1 MSSLPIWAVLV
12 IAIGAPVLT
21 AVLTVRGQALSRH
34 ATVEHEN
41 ESRRGEVMTMLR
53 WAAELA
59 ASDDVRKARLGI
71 QELKTLRDSAM
82 LGAAEVEF
90 IIAALDAALEVPVLA
105 IEQAGEDVE
114 VVATTG
120 LSGDEE
126 VYVSLEEDREE
137 AGS

>member
-1 MSSLPIWAVLV
+1 MSSLPIWAVAV
-12 IAIGAPVLT
+12 IAAGSPVLT

-34 ATVEHEN
+34 ATREQEN

-59 ASDDVRKARLGI
+59 AADDVRKARLGI

-82 LGAAEVEF
+82 LGTAEVEF

-114 VVATTG
+114 VVATTEV
-120 LSGDEE
+120 SADEE
-126 VYVSLEEDREE
+126 DFVPSEEDREE
-137 AGS
+137 ADG

>member
-1 MSSLPIWAVLV
+1 VSSLPLWAVVV
-12 IAIGAPVLT
+12 IAVGSPVLT
-21 AVLTVRGQALSRH
+21 AVLTVRGQTLSRRSSR
-34 ATVEHEN
+34 EQEN

-71 QELKTLRDSAM
+71 QELKTLRDSSL
-82 LGAAEVEF
+82 LGPAEVEF

-114 VVATTG
+114 VVATTDDSAAG
-120 LSGDEE
+120 EVFVPSEE
-126 VYVSLEEDREE
+126 EQEGADS
-137 AGS
+137 